1 MVEQLVSMSHAQFYP
16 TPLEKVTFRDGRQCM
31 DRLVERGWLLN
42 GQGLCGIRGADGRQ
56 WFVEPR
62 RSGLSQGAGIYVK
75 EERHSEAVGG
85 MASDLMGRTAVMNA
99 LWLHLPL
106 SPRVIVH
113 AYPTMTMKW
122 SQKGQVFVFSHHDY
136 ASLLGAPPSP
146 EGIKVTIV
154 PKDVSNVDLAHQ
166 ISLWCHPEL
175 PVLVHAG
182 GGVYSWASEFD
193 QAIRQIEAIEYLCQ
207 SY

>member
-1 MVEQLVSMSHAQFYP
+1 MVEQLVNMSHAQSFP

-42 GQGLCGIRGADGRQ
+42 GRGLCGIRGADGRQ

-62 RSGLSQGAGIYVK
+62 RSGLSLGAGIYVR
-75 EERHSEAVGG
+75 EERQGG
-85 MASDLMGRTAVMNA
+85 TINVMAPEHMGRIAVMTA
-99 LWLHLPL
+99 LWQHLPH
-106 SPRVIVH
+106 SPKVIVH

-136 ASLLGAPPSP
+136 ASLLGASLST

-154 PKDVSNVDLAHQ
+154 PKDVSSVDLAHQ

-182 GGVYSWASEFD
+182 GGVFSWASEFD